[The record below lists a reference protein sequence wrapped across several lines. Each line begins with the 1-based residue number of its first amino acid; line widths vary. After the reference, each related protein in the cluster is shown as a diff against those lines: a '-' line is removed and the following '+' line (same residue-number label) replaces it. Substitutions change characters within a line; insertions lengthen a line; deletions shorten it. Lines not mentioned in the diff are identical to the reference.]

1 MAAAGGALATRGGDG
16 AKNLPPEGGALK
28 VLARG
33 GLKVLAGCSPKRPKV
48 FPGALT
54 GPVFTLCWLEG
65 RGGAWNRFTAAVA
78 VGAAILGCP

>member
-1 MAAAGGALATRGGDG
+1 MIPADRALATGGG
-16 AKNLPPEGGALK
+16 EGLKYLPPEGGALK
-28 VLARG
+28 VLAG
-33 GLKVLAGCSPKRPKV
+33 GAPKRPKL